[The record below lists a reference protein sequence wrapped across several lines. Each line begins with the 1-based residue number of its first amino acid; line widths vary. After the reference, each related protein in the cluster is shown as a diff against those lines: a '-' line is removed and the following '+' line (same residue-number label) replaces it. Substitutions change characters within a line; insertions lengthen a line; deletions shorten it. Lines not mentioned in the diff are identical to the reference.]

1 MNLKK
6 LTIRALC
13 LSLALAILSTVTTGC
28 GALRPRNPVPESLVY
43 KAELPDFGDIRI
55 TLDPHFSEDP
65 KGYTQQVGPFF
76 QSVQK
81 AAAKDTACCRKELV
95 ILSLSGGGEDGAFG
109 AGILNGWTA
118 SGTRPSFDIVTG
130 ISTGALQA
138 PFAFLGKEY
147 DDSLKVY
154 STIHPSDVFRRRPLG
169 KILQVRDAVADFTPL
184 SNLIA
189 RLFGKIELGAVARE
203 YNRGRLLLIGTT
215 NLEAQQLVIWNMGA
229 IAASGHPDALNLFR
243 KVMIASAS
251 IPVAVPPVYFNVEVD
266 GQRYDEMHVDGGVI
280 TQVYG
285 VSLLK
290 YAEDAWRKSGYK
302 VTGRVFIIRN
312 SHMSPEWGIVEPR
325 LTKIAGRSMS
335 TLIKNQG
342 LGDIWRAYAIANVQ
356 GYDFNHIAI
365 PMSYDMVPKE
375 PFDPEYMK
383 ALYKYGFEMARDGL
397 KWDKHPLFYTP
408 PKK

>member
-6 LTIRALC
+6 LKIRT
-13 LSLALAILSTVTTGC
+13 LSLALALSILTALTTGC
-28 GALRPRNPVPESLVY
+28 GPLRPRNPVPESLVY
-43 KAELPDFGDIRI
+43 KAELIDFGAIRI
-55 TLDPHFSEDP
+55 TLDPLLALDP
-65 KGYTQQVGPFF
+65 RGYSRQFAPFF
-76 QSVQK
+76 QSRQK
-81 AAAKDTACCRKELV
+81 AAAKDVECCDKELV
-95 ILSLSGGGEDGAFG
+95 ILALSGGGEDGAFG

-138 PFAFLGKEY
+138 PFAYLGKDY
-147 DDSLKVY
+147 DASLKVY
-154 STIHPSDVFRRRPLG
+154 STIRPDDVFRRRPLG
-169 KILQVRDAVADFTPL
+169 KILQGRDAVADFTPL

-189 RLFGKIELGAVARE
+189 RLFGETELRAVARE

-215 NLEAQQLVIWNMGA
+215 NLEAQQLAIWDMGA

-251 IPVAVPPVYFNVEVD
+251 IPVAVPPVYFNVDVD
-266 GQRYDEMHVDGGVI
+266 GKKYDEMHVDGGVM
-280 TQVYG
+280 TQVFG
-285 VSLLK
+285 VGLMK
-290 YAEDAWRKSGYK
+290 FAADAWIEAGYK
-302 VTGRVFIIRN
+302 VTGWVYIIRN
-312 SHMSPEWGIVEPR
+312 SHVSPEWATVEPK
-325 LTKIAGRSMS
+325 LPKIAGRSMS

-342 LGDIWRAYAIANVQ
+342 LGDIWRAYALANVL

-365 PMSYDMVPKE
+365 PMNFDTVPKE

-383 ALYKYGFEMARDGL
+383 ALYDYGFEKARDGL
-397 KWDKHPLFYTP
+397 KWDKTPLFYTS

>member
-1 MNLKK
+1 M
-6 LTIRALC
+6 
-13 LSLALAILSTVTTGC
+13 
-28 GALRPRNPVPESLVY
+28 
-43 KAELPDFGDIRI
+43 
-55 TLDPHFSEDP
+55 DPHFAEDP
-65 KGYTQQVGPFF
+65 KGYSQQVGPFF
-76 QSVQK
+76 QSIQK
-81 AAAKDTACCRKELV
+81 AAEKDTECCDKELV

-118 SGTRPSFDIVTG
+118 SGTRPSCDIVTG

-147 DDSLKVY
+147 DASLKVY
-154 STIHPSDVFRRRPLG
+154 STIRPADVFRRRPLG

-189 RLFGKIELGAVARE
+189 RLFGETELRAVARE

-251 IPVAVPPVYFNVEVD
+251 IPVAVPPVYFSVEVD
-266 GQRYDEMHVDGGVI
+266 GQRYDEMHVDGGVM
-280 TQVYG
+280 TQVFG

-290 YAEDAWRKSGYK
+290 YAEDAWRKAGYK
-302 VTGRVFIIRN
+302 VTGRVYIIRN
-312 SHMSPEWGIVEPR
+312 SHVSPKWEIVEPR
-325 LTKIAGRSMS
+325 LSKIAGRSMS

-342 LGDIWRAYAIANVQ
+342 LGDIWRAYAVSNVQ

-365 PMSYDMVPKE
+365 PMSHDAVPKE

-383 ALYKYGFEMARDGL
+383 AIYDYGFELARDGL
-397 KWDKHPLFYTP
+397 KWDKTPLFYTP